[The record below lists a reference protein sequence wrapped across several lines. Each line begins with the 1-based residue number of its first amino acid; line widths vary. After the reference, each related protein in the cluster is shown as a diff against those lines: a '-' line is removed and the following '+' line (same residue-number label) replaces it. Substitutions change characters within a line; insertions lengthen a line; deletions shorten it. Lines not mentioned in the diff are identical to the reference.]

1 MHIHSYSELNQI
13 MLADADYWNLKLVEI
28 GSHWATFENH
38 TDVFVKIF
46 EAWYTLKKYS
56 MQSDNIGLSMSFD
69 PDHNHFNPVSLFIWK
84 NLM

>member
-46 EAWYTLKKYS
+46 EAWYTV
-56 MQSDNIGLSMSFD
+56 QSDNIGLSMSFD
-69 PDHNHFNPVSLFIWK
+69 LDHNHFNPVSLFIGK